1 MMVLKYVV
9 LAAGGGLWLN
19 GLIGQIDSA
28 ASLGK
33 YLAISALM
41 AVAALL

>member
-1 MMVLKYVV
+1 MALLKYAV

-28 ASLGK
+28 AGVGK
-33 YLAISALM
+33 YLALSALM
-41 AVAALL
+41 AAATLL

>member
-1 MMVLKYVV
+1 MAFLKYAA
-9 LAAGGGLWLN
+9 LAAGGGLWIN

-28 ASLGK
+28 AGVGQ

-41 AVAALL
+41 AVASLL

>member
-1 MMVLKYVV
+1 MLLLKYAAF
-9 LAAGGGLWLN
+9 AAGGGLWIN

-28 ASLGK
+28 AGIGK

-41 AVAALL
+41 AVASLL

>member
-1 MMVLKYVV
+1 MALLKYAV
-9 LAAGGGLWLN
+9 LAAGGSLWIN

-28 ASLGK
+28 AGVGK

-41 AVAALL
+41 AAATLL